1 MKQSFQSR
9 ILLCCKKYNL
19 TPKWITT
26 CYGYTAV
33 KFECDSLAEAK
44 AVESIFHYRKGLWC
58 ILHTA
63 SWTVTVMDEKEHNE
77 LVEKQAEEMA
87 KVNDWWERYHV
98 ADEETRKLMAC
109 GAIA

>member
-19 TPKWITT
+19 TPKWMTT

-77 LVEKQAEEMA
+77 LVEKQAEEMFR
-87 KVNDWWERYHV
+87 VNDWWIRYHN
-98 ADEETRKLMAC
+98 ADENTRRLMAC
-109 GAIA
+109 GAIE

>member
-9 ILLCCKKYNL
+9 ILLCCKKYSLN
-19 TPKWITT
+19 PKWMTT

-33 KFECDSLAEAK
+33 KFECDSLAEAE

-63 SWTVTVMDEKEHNE
+63 SWAVTVMDEKEHNE
-77 LVEKQAEEMA
+77 LVEKQAEEMFR
-87 KVNDWWERYHV
+87 VNDWWIRYHN

-109 GAIA
+109 GAIE